1 MKSVLIM
8 AGREPQPAWC
18 LVNEL
23 HILVSVTETLLYK
36 SSRVFFGSPC
46 SHVEATKLYIAV
58 GTMEQLSHV
67 DS

>member
-1 MKSVLIM
+1 M

-58 GTMEQLSHV
+58 GTM
-67 DS
+67 